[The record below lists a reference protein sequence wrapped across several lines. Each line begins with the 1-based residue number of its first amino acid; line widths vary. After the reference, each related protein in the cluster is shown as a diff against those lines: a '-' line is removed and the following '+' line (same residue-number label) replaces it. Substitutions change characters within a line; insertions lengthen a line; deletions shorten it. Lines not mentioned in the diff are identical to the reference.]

1 MVWPNP
7 LQAYQTTNPDQFATT
22 TVVLEVK
29 KMSLH
34 PPRFDKD
41 AYEGY
46 ISLDAGVDSLV
57 LEGKDS
63 SKPLRVQATDQDFA
77 DVSTSDLWPLTS
89 PYVQYICSAH
99 VAQAFIKKGALKYVC
114 LSRELKSGCLWEEVK
129 SVCSEG
135 N

>member
-1 MVWPNP
+1 
-7 LQAYQTTNPDQFATT
+7 
-22 TVVLEVK
+22 
-29 KMSLH
+29 MSLH

-77 DVSTSDLWPLTS
+77 DVSTSDL
-89 PYVQYICSAH
+89 
-99 VAQAFIKKGALKYVC
+99 
-114 LSRELKSGCLWEEVK
+114 
-129 SVCSEG
+129 
-135 N
+135 